1 MLIVLTYE
9 IHGDLLY
16 QGSVAGLTVC
26 QAPVHHPVLPPLHL
40 PHHQDRHRG
49 LEATRL
55 AEDAGGRV
63 EGHPGPGPGQQGQG
77 VA

>member
-26 QAPVHHPVLPPLHL
+26 QAPVHHPILPPLHL

-49 LEATRL
+49 LEAARL

-63 EGHPGPGPGQQGQG
+63 EGHPGPGPGQQRQG